1 MKPPTDRPKAIAQS
15 GRKLALTWLDF
26 LVIAAT
32 VLTFG
37 AVLMANIPAGKA
49 SMRTGVLPPTDGP
62 VEISQLPDDP
72 QLPNDPG
79 LVRARVKLALGGPW
93 S

>member
-1 MKPPTDRPKAIAQS
+1 MKPPIDRPKAIARRD
-15 GRKLALTWLDF
+15 RKFALTWLDF

-37 AVLMANIPAGKA
+37 AVLMANLPSGKS
-49 SMRTGVLPPTDGP
+49 SMRTSASPGDLP
-62 VEISQLPDDP
+62 VEISQLP
-72 QLPNDPG
+72 NDPE
-79 LVRARVKLALGGPW
+79 LVRARIKLANGGPW

>member
-1 MKPPTDRPKAIAQS
+1 MKPRARRLS
-15 GRKLALTWLDF
+15 LTWTDF

-37 AVLMANIPAGKA
+37 AVLMANIPNDRGLL
-49 SMRTGVLPPTDGP
+49 RTNVQSTDGP
-62 VEISQLPDDP
+62 IEIGQLPDDP
-72 QLPNDPG
+72 N
-79 LVRARVKLALGGPW
+79 LVRARIKLANGGPW

>member
-1 MKPPTDRPKAIAQS
+1 MKPRTRRQLS
-15 GRKLALTWLDF
+15 LTWTDF

-37 AVLMANIPAGKA
+37 AVLMANIPNGKA
-49 SMRTGVLPPTDGP
+49 SIRTNVQSTIEPA
-62 VEISQLPDDP
+62 EISQLPDDP
-72 QLPNDPG
+72 D
-79 LVRARVKLALGGPW
+79 LVRARIRLANGGPW

>member
-1 MKPPTDRPKAIAQS
+1 LKPSTDRPKAIARS
-15 GRKLALTWLDF
+15 SRKLALTWLDF

-37 AVLMANIPAGKA
+37 AVLIANMPNGKT
-49 SMRTGVLPPTDGP
+49 SMRLGVLPTDGP
-62 VEISQLPDDP
+62 IEIGKLPDDP
-72 QLPNDPG
+72 D
-79 LVRARVKLALGGPW
+79 LVRARIKLANGGPW

>member
-1 MKPPTDRPKAIAQS
+1 MKPPTDRPKAIARS
-15 GRKLALTWLDF
+15 DRRLALTWLDF

-37 AVLMANIPAGKA
+37 AVLIANIPNGKS
-49 SMRTGVLPPTDGP
+49 SMRTGVLPTDGP
-62 VEISQLPDDP
+62 IEIGQIPNAPD
-72 QLPNDPG
+72 
-79 LVRARVKLALGGPW
+79 LVRARIRLANGGPW

>member
-1 MKPPTDRPKAIAQS
+1 MKSRARRRLS
-15 GRKLALTWLDF
+15 LTWIDF

-37 AVLMANIPAGKA
+37 AVLMANIPNGKA
-49 SMRTGVLPPTDGP
+49 SIRTNVLSTVGP
-62 VEISQLPDDP
+62 AEISQLPDDP
-72 QLPNDPG
+72 D
-79 LVRARVKLALGGPW
+79 LVRARVKLANGGPW

>member
-1 MKPPTDRPKAIAQS
+1 VKTPNRRRLSLGWI
-15 GRKLALTWLDF
+15 DF

-37 AVLMANIPAGKA
+37 AVVMANIPNDRS
-49 SMRTGVLPPTDGP
+49 SMRTGVLSRDVPL
-62 VEISQLPDDP
+62 EISQRADDP
-72 QLPNDPG
+72 D
-79 LVRARVKLALGGPW
+79 LVRARIKLAVGGPW

>member
-1 MKPPTDRPKAIAQS
+1 MKPRTRRQLS
-15 GRKLALTWLDF
+15 LTWTDF

-37 AVLMANIPAGKA
+37 AVLMANIPNGKA
-49 SMRTGVLPPTDGP
+49 SIRPNVQSTIEPA
-62 VEISQLPDDP
+62 EISQLPDDP
-72 QLPNDPG
+72 D
-79 LVRARVKLALGGPW
+79 LVRARIRLANGGPW

>member
-1 MKPPTDRPKAIAQS
+1 VKTPNRRRLSLGWI
-15 GRKLALTWLDF
+15 DF

-37 AVLMANIPAGKA
+37 AVVMGNIPTGKS
-49 SMRTGVLPPTDGP
+49 SMRTGVLSRDVP
-62 VEISQLPDDP
+62 VEIGQRPD
-72 QLPNDPG
+72 DPG
-79 LVRARVKLALGGPW
+79 LVKARIRLAIGGPW

>member
-1 MKPPTDRPKAIAQS
+1 MKPPTDRPKAIARS
-15 GRKLALTWLDF
+15 DRRLALTWLDF

-37 AVLMANIPAGKA
+37 AVLMANIPNGKA
-49 SMRTGVLPPTDGP
+49 SMRTGVVPSDGP
-62 VEISQLPDDP
+62 IEIGQLPDDP
-72 QLPNDPG
+72 T
-79 LVRARVKLALGGPW
+79 LVRARVRLALGGPW

>member
-1 MKPPTDRPKAIAQS
+1 MKTPNRRRLSLGWI
-15 GRKLALTWLDF
+15 DF

-37 AVLMANIPAGKA
+37 AVVMGNMPSGKA
-49 SMRTGVLPPTDGP
+49 SMRTNVVPGNVPGNIS

-72 QLPNDPG
+72 D
-79 LVRARVKLALGGPW
+79 LVRARIRLAIGGP
-93 S
+93 

>member
-1 MKPPTDRPKAIAQS
+1 LKARARRRLS
-15 GRKLALTWLDF
+15 LTWTDF

-37 AVLMANIPAGKA
+37 AVLMAN
-49 SMRTGVLPPTDGP
+49 VPTDRGSLRTNVQTTDEP
-62 VEISQLPDDP
+62 VEIGA
-72 QLPNDPG
+72 LPNDPD
-79 LVRARVKLALGGPW
+79 LVRARIRLANGGPW

>member
-1 MKPPTDRPKAIAQS
+1 MKPSTDRPMAIARNS
-15 GRKLALTWLDF
+15 RKLALTWLDF

-37 AVLMANIPAGKA
+37 AVLIANIPNGTTL
-49 SMRTGVLPPTDGP
+49 MRTGVLPTDGP
-62 VEISQLPDDP
+62 VEISQI
-72 QLPNDPG
+72 PNDPD
-79 LVRARVKLALGGPW
+79 LVRARIKLANGGPW

>member
-1 MKPPTDRPKAIAQS
+1 MKARARRRLS
-15 GRKLALTWLDF
+15 LTWTDF

-37 AVLMANIPAGKA
+37 AVLMANIPTDRG
-49 SMRTGVLPPTDGP
+49 SLRTNVQPTDEP
-62 VEISQLPDDP
+62 VEIGA
-72 QLPNDPG
+72 LPNDPD
-79 LVRARVKLALGGPW
+79 LVRARIKLANGGPW

>member
-1 MKPPTDRPKAIAQS
+1 VKPPSRRRLSLGWI
-15 GRKLALTWLDF
+15 DF

-37 AVLMANIPAGKA
+37 AVVMGNIPTGKS
-49 SMRTGVLPPTDGP
+49 SMRTGVLSRDVP
-62 VEISQLPDDP
+62 VEISQRPDDP
-72 QLPNDPG
+72 D
-79 LVRARVKLALGGPW
+79 LVRARIRLAIGGPW

>member
-1 MKPPTDRPKAIAQS
+1 VKARARRQLS
-15 GRKLALTWLDF
+15 LTWIDF

-37 AVLMANIPAGKA
+37 AVLMANIPNGKA
-49 SMRTGVLPPTDGP
+49 SIRTNVLSTVNPA
-62 VEISQLPDDP
+62 EISQLPDDP
-72 QLPNDPG
+72 D
-79 LVRARVKLALGGPW
+79 LVRARIRLANGGPW

>member
-1 MKPPTDRPKAIAQS
+1 VKARARRQLS
-15 GRKLALTWLDF
+15 LTWIDF

-37 AVLMANIPAGKA
+37 AVLMANIPNGKA
-49 SMRTGVLPPTDGP
+49 SIRTNVLSTVAPA
-62 VEISQLPDDP
+62 EISQLPDDP
-72 QLPNDPG
+72 D
-79 LVRARVKLALGGPW
+79 LVRARIRLANGGPW

>member
-1 MKPPTDRPKAIAQS
+1 VKPSTDRPKAIA
-15 GRKLALTWLDF
+15 RTDRRLALTWLDF

-37 AVLMANIPAGKA
+37 AVLMANIPNGKA
-49 SMRTGVLPPTDGP
+49 TMRTSVQPSEAP
-62 VEISQLPDDP
+62 VEIGQLPDDP
-72 QLPNDPG
+72 N
-79 LVRARVKLALGGPW
+79 LVRARIRLALGGPW

>member
-1 MKPPTDRPKAIAQS
+1 MKTPDRRRLSLGWI
-15 GRKLALTWLDF
+15 DF

-37 AVLMANIPAGKA
+37 AIVMANIPNGKS
-49 SMRTGVLPPTDGP
+49 SMRTGVVPSDVP
-62 VEISQLPDDP
+62 VEIGQRPDDP
-72 QLPNDPG
+72 D
-79 LVRARVKLALGGPW
+79 LVKARIRLAMGGSW

>member
-1 MKPPTDRPKAIAQS
+1 MKPPTDRPKAIARS
-15 GRKLALTWLDF
+15 GRRLALTWLDF

-37 AVLMANIPAGKA
+37 AVLMANIPNGKA
-49 SMRTGVLPPTDGP
+49 SMRSSVQPSDGP
-62 VEISQLPDDP
+62 IEIGQLSDDP
-72 QLPNDPG
+72 A
-79 LVRARVKLALGGPW
+79 LVRARIRLALGGPW

>member
-1 MKPPTDRPKAIAQS
+1 MKPPTDRPKAIARS
-15 GRKLALTWLDF
+15 DRRLALTWLDF

-37 AVLMANIPAGKA
+37 AVLIANIPNGKS
-49 SMRTGVLPPTDGP
+49 SMRTGVLPTDGP
-62 VEISQLPDDP
+62 IEIGQI
-72 QLPNDPG
+72 PNDPD
-79 LVRARVKLALGGPW
+79 LVRARIRLANGGPW